1 MSKKDPARVYILDVY
16 EAGKFAGRE
25 GETYG
30 WSVPSSSGVA
40 PVIGARKGRDEDF
53 AISVYFEDTGDQE
66 WFAPHLVKVIEP
78 GVLGV
83 ILDADDDP
91 S

>member
-1 MSKKDPARVYILDVY
+1 LSRR
-16 EAGKFAGRE
+16 FALFG
-25 GETYG
+25 
-30 WSVPSSSGVA
+30 
-40 PVIGARKGRDEDF
+40 VIGARKGRDEDF

-83 ILDADDDP
+83 ILDAGEDDA

>member
-1 MSKKDPARVYILDVY
+1 VTKKGPARVFILDVF

-25 GETYG
+25 GEVYG

-53 AISVYFEDTGDQE
+53 AYSVYFEDTGEQE
-66 WFAPHLVKVIEP
+66 WFAPHLVKLIEP
-78 GVLGV
+78 GVV
-83 ILDADDDP
+83 
-91 S
+91 